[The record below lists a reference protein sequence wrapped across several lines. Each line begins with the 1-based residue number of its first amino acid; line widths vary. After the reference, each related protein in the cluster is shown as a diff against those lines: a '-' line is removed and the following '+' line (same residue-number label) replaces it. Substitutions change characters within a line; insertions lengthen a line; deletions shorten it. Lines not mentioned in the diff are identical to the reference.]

1 MPDGF
6 ITLKSQTGQRSLP
19 QVHYPSLFSSLTAKY
34 GINGIQ
40 KIRIYSKDNVMIE
53 AYSVSDMH
61 SKDYKCGIW
70 IPVIKQDEAGTVS
83 PMTISGIL

>member
-19 QVHYPSLFSSLTAKY
+19 QVHYTSLFSSVTVKY

-61 SKDYKCGIW
+61 SKEYKCGIW
-70 IPVIKQDEAGTVS
+70 IPVIKQDETGIVS
-83 PMTISGIL
+83 SMTISGIL